1 MEEINNTNKDID
13 SNISSENIDINQI
26 ILKLWHGRNFILII
40 TSVFSIVAVIYS
52 LSLPNVYRSQALLA
66 EANSNNSIS
75 SSLDQFSSLAG
86 IAGISLPSSGEVDE
100 VEMGIAVIKS
110 LDFFEGFA
118 TKYDIWIP
126 LVASIGWDSMTDEL
140 ILDDDIYNKNNER
153 WTQDKPSIQSF
164 HGAFLK
170 RLNISRSKQ
179 TGFVQISIEHHS
191 PYIASFWLESIIKE
205 INEITRL
212 EDMKVANASIEFL
225 ENEIEG
231 TKLIEVRSSLNGLI
245 QDQIQKRMV
254 ANATPEYLFKI
265 LASPFA
271 PEKKYSPR
279 RSLICIFG
287 FLMGILVS
295 FSYILFGNYLKKLK
309 ELN

>member
-86 IAGISLPSSGEVDE
+86 IAGISLPSSGEADE

-126 LVASIGWDSMTDEL
+126 LVASIGWDSMTNEL
-140 ILDDDIYNKNNER
+140 LLDDDIYNKNEER

-164 HGAFLK
+164 HGAFLE

-309 ELN
+309 ELD